1 MALHSGR
8 EKRMT
13 AKKMKLLQE
22 ALLSLKRF
30 DHQDT
35 NPSPSSASST
45 TETVI
50 YTPEESL
57 SGDMEVH
64 DASPRMLTPIPTRRG
79 KVEW

>member
-13 AKKMKLLQE
+13 AKKMRLLQE
-22 ALLSLKRF
+22 ALRSLKKF

-45 TETVI
+45 AEII

-57 SGDMEVH
+57 SGDMEVR
-64 DASPRMLTPIPTRRG
+64 DASPRMLAPIPTRRG
-79 KVEW
+79 KGEW